1 MENAGGR
8 LQSNLSNL
16 GTVLPPQVYRNHE
29 LIITAVG
36 GLSRRSPL
44 RPSPSSLS
52 QLPVLLRVLLRLLAP
67 RATSPPT
74 AGASRSLTHYTEET
88 MPSEI
93 SFVAGDAFHTAVK
106 GADKL
111 FIVAPASCI
120 KDGTAFAAMRASNDP
135 LAATLLPF
143 AEALAAKAGSGS
155 ATGSAT
161 SMPVI
166 GTSKD
171 IALIPLQDSPS
182 SRYYSETQSMA
193 ITGGLSSAGITG
205 TAKAAVLI
213 VL

>member
-1 MENAGGR
+1 MRRHHAVASANTE
-8 LQSNLSNL
+8 L
-16 GTVLPPQVYRNHE
+16 GSLLIDPLP
-29 LIITAVG
+29 
-36 GLSRRSPL
+36 
-44 RPSPSSLS
+44 
-52 QLPVLLRVLLRLLAP
+52 
-67 RATSPPT
+67 
-74 AGASRSLTHYTEET
+74 
-88 MPSEI
+88 
-93 SFVAGDAFHTAVK
+93 
-106 GADKL
+106 
-111 FIVAPASCI
+111 C
-120 KDGTAFAAMRASNDP
+120 TAFRAQ
-135 LAATLLPF
+135 ATLLPF